1 MPSTTRPISGQV
13 VFVTG
18 AARGI
23 GAAAAKQLA
32 ARGAK
37 VALVGL
43 EPDELAQVAADCGP
57 DAAWFEADV
66 TDTAALETAV
76 QGAVERF
83 GGIDVVI
90 ANAGIA
96 TGGPIRSMDPGA
108 WERVVEVNL
117 LGSWRTVRATLPHV
131 VARRGYVLQVASV
144 AAFVHGPFMSAYAA
158 SKAGVEAFADSLRT
172 EVAHL
177 GVDVGVAYFFWIDT
191 DMVRGADARSGLSGL
206 RRRITKGPLS
216 RVYPVSDVAT
226 AVAEGVERRARH
238 VFVPRWIRAMLLLR
252 GPLATLAD
260 RQARREV
267 PAMEQQMLAEIEREG
282 AAAASAPVGAGGAAD
297 SAARGTGEPAPR

>member
-1 MPSTTRPISGQV
+1 MPTTTRPISGQV

-23 GAAAAKQLA
+23 GAAAARQLA
-32 ARGAK
+32 ANGAK

-43 EPDELAQVAADCGP
+43 EPGELAKVAAECGS
-57 DAAWFEADV
+57 DAVWFEADV
-66 TDTAALETAV
+66 ADTSAIEAAV
-76 QGAVERF
+76 QGAVEHF

-96 TGGPIRSMDPGA
+96 TGGPIRSMDPAA

-117 LGSWRTVRATLPHV
+117 LGSWRTVRAALPHV
-131 VARRGYVLQVASV
+131 IARRGYVLQVASV
-144 AAFVHGPFMSAYAA
+144 AAFMHGPFMSAYAA

-191 DMVRGADARSGLSGL
+191 DMMRGADARSGLSGL
-206 RRRITKGPLS
+206 RQRISGPFDK
-216 RVYPVSDVAT
+216 VYPVADVAT

-238 VFVPRWIRAMLLLR
+238 VFVPRWIRAGLLLR

-260 RQARREV
+260 RRARRDV

-297 SAARGTGEPAPR
+297 SAARGAGEPAPR

>member
-13 VFVTG
+13 VFITG

-32 ARGAK
+32 ASGAK

-43 EPDELAQVAADCGP
+43 EPDELAQVAAACGP

-66 TDTAALETAV
+66 TDTAAIEAAV
-76 QGAVERF
+76 QSTVERF

-96 TGGPIRSMDPGA
+96 TGGSVRTIDPAA

-117 LGSWRTVRATLPHV
+117 LGSWRTVRAALPHV
-131 VARRGYVLQVASV
+131 IERRGYVLQVASV
-144 AAFVHGPFMSAYAA
+144 AAIAHAPFMSAYCA

-172 EVAHL
+172 EVKPL
-177 GVDVGVAYFFWIDT
+177 GVDVGVAYFSWIDT
-191 DMVRGADARSGLSGL
+191 DMVRGADARPGIGGMRKRISGPM
-206 RRRITKGPLS
+206 RKTYPL
-216 RVYPVSDVAT
+216 SDVAE
-226 AVAEGVERRARH
+226 AVTRGVERRARH
-238 VFVPRWIRAMLLLR
+238 VMVPGWVRALLLLR
-252 GPLATLAD
+252 GPLASGLD
-260 RQARREV
+260 RQGRREV
-267 PAMEQQMLAEIEREG
+267 PAVEAEMQAAIERDG
-282 AAAASAPVGAGGAAD
+282 AAAVSAPVGAGGAAD
-297 SAARGTGEPAPR
+297 SAARGAGEPAPR

>member
-1 MPSTTRPISGQV
+1 MPASTRPISGQV

-43 EPDELAQVAADCGP
+43 EPDELAKVAADCGP

-66 TDTAALETAV
+66 TDTHAIEAAV
-76 QGAVERF
+76 QSAVERF

-96 TGGPIRSMDPGA
+96 TGGSVLSIDPAA

-131 VARRGYVLQVASV
+131 IERRGYVLQVASV
-144 AAFVHGPFMSAYAA
+144 AAIAHAPFMSAYCA

-177 GVDVGVAYFFWIDT
+177 GVDVGVAYFSWIDT
-191 DMVRGADARSGLSGL
+191 DMVRGADARPGIGTM
-206 RRRITKGPLS
+206 RKRIGGPAGKT
-216 RVYPVSDVAT
+216 YPLSDVAA
-226 AVAEGVERRARH
+226 AVTQGVERRSRH
-238 VFVPRWIRAMLLLR
+238 VVVPGWIRAALLLR
-252 GPLATLAD
+252 GLMAPLAD
-260 RQARREV
+260 RQARRTV
-267 PAMEQQMLAEIEREG
+267 PAVEREMQAVIAREG
-282 AAAASAPVGAGGAAD
+282 AASATAPVGAGGAAD
-297 SAARGTGEPAPR
+297 NAARGAGQPAPR

>member
-1 MPSTTRPISGQV
+1 MPAAARPIAGQV

-23 GAAAAKQLA
+23 GAAVAKRLA
-32 ARGAK
+32 AEGAK

-43 EPDELAQVAADCGP
+43 EPDELAKVAADCGP
-57 DAAWFEADV
+57 DAAWFTADV
-66 TDTAALETAV
+66 TDAATIEAAV
-76 QGAVERF
+76 QGTVERF

-90 ANAGIA
+90 SNAGIA
-96 TGGPIRSMDPGA
+96 TGGPVRGMDPAA

-117 LGSWRTVRATLPHV
+117 LGSWRTVRAALPHV
-131 VARRGYVLQVASV
+131 IARRGYVLQVASV

-158 SKAGVEAFADSLRT
+158 SKAGIEAFADSLRT

-191 DMVRGADARSGLSGL
+191 DMVRGADARGGLSGL
-206 RRRITKGPLS
+206 RQRITRGPLS
-216 RVYPVSDVAT
+216 KVYPVADVAT
-226 AVAEGVERRARH
+226 AVADGVGRRARH
-238 VFVPRWIRAMLLLR
+238 VFVPRWIRAGLLLR

-282 AAAASAPVGAGGAAD
+282 ATAASAPVGAGGAAD
-297 SAARGTGEPAPR
+297 SAARGAG